1 MGRTAALSLDILLL
15 HVLVYLL
22 AAVVSVPIARRLGLG
37 SVLGYLIAGVVIG
50 PTALNLI
57 GDPTQVNQVAQ
68 FGVVIL
74 LFLIGMEVRPKIL
87 WGLRG
92 AIFGMGGA
100 QFVATTAAVAAVA
113 MALGNDWRIAIAVGA
128 IVSMSSDAIVL
139 SMLEE
144 KGFRKGPVGET
155 AFSVLLFQDLAVILL
170 FVVLPLLAPDPHAA
184 AQAAGQH
191 GTSSFATLPAWA
203 QPIAVAAA
211 VAAVVG
217 GGKYLTRPVFR
228 YIASADLREIFT
240 AAALLLV
247 VGVAALMTAVGL
259 SPALGAF
266 LAGVMLAESEF
277 RKELESDIEPFRGI
291 LLGLFFLTI
300 GAGLDVPL
308 VLREPLTV
316 LGVVA
321 LIMVGKAVVMAI
333 VARVGRLSMRDAI
346 GAGVALSQAGEFA
359 FVLIGFTLG
368 AQVLPAEMARLLTAA
383 VAVSMLLTPLAFLG
397 YERAL
402 RLFEPKPE
410 DRAADTQFDEGAQVI
425 LAGFGRFG
433 QIAGR
438 LLQANDYVVSTM
450 DSSLKQIDL
459 LRKFDRPV
467 NYGDASRL
475 DLLHAAGAAKA
486 KVLIVA
492 IDDREKALQLVETAK
507 QSFPHLYVLARAYDR
522 GHAYDLLGKGADF
535 VERETYEA
543 SLAVGREA
551 LKRLGMAPYRA
562 DRASDIFRRY
572 DLKQFYKMRQFWDL
586 DDENYIQAARQSR
599 ETLERLLAA
608 DLATLD
614 DSLAA
619 EEAARAPQPLETF
632 AGAG

>member
-1 MGRTAALSLDILLL
+1 M
-15 HVLVYLL
+15 
-22 AAVVSVPIARRLGLG
+22 PIARRLGLG
-37 SVLGYLIAGVVIG
+37 SVLGYLVAGVIIG
-50 PTALNLI
+50 PAALNLI
-57 GDPTQVNQVAQ
+57 GDPTQVNHVAE

-74 LFLIGMEVRPKIL
+74 LFLIGLEVRPNVL

-92 AIFGMGGA
+92 SIFGIGTA
-100 QFVATTAAVAAVA
+100 QFLATTAAVAAVA
-113 MALGNDWRIAIAVGA
+113 MALGNDWRIALAVGA

-144 KGFRKGPVGET
+144 KGFRKGPVGDT
-155 AFSVLLFQDLAVILL
+155 AFGVLLFQDLAVILL
-170 FVVLPLLAPDPHAA
+170 LVILPLLAPDPQAAAHAA
-184 AQAAGQH
+184 AAHDGVQPLAA
-191 GTSSFATLPAWA
+191 LPAWSK
-203 QPIAVAAA
+203 PIAVAAA
-211 VAAVVG
+211 VAAVIA
-217 GGKYLTRPVFR
+217 GGKFLTRPLFR
-228 YIASADLREIFT
+228 FIASADLREIFT

-247 VGVAALMTAVGL
+247 IGVAGLMTAVGL

-300 GAGLDVPL
+300 GAGLDVSL
-308 VLREPLTV
+308 VLREPLT
-316 LGVVA
+316 LMGVVA
-321 LIMVGKAVVMAI
+321 LIMVGKGLVMAA
-333 VARVGRLSMRDAI
+333 VARLGGLSARDAI
-346 GAGVALSQAGEFA
+346 GTGVALSQAGEFA
-359 FVLIGFTLG
+359 FVLISFTLG
-368 AQVLPAEMARLLTAA
+368 AQVLPAEMAKLLTAA

-397 YERAL
+397 YEKVL
-402 RLFEPKPE
+402 RRLEPKPE
-410 DRAADTQFDEGAQVI
+410 ERDADTDFADGAQVI

-438 LLQANDYVVSTM
+438 LLQANDIGVSIM
-450 DSSLKQIDL
+450 DSSIKQIEL

-492 IDDREKALQLVETAK
+492 IDDREKALELVETAK
-507 QSFPHLYVLARAYDR
+507 QSFPHLYVLARAFDR
-522 GHAYDLLGKGADF
+522 GHAYELMNKGADF

-543 SLAVGREA
+543 SLAIGRET
-551 LKRLGMAPYRA
+551 LKRLGMAGYRA
-562 DRASDIFRRY
+562 DRASDLFRRY
-572 DLKQFYKMRQFWDL
+572 DLKQFFKMREFWDL
-586 DDENYIQAARQSR
+586 DDDNYIKASRQSQA
-599 ETLERLLAA
+599 TLERLLAA

-619 EEAARAPQPLETF
+619 EEVSRRPVPLEEF